1 MFGLFSILDN
11 SGSSYSWL
19 KACLFIKAGFLLFCL
34 DGSQSISQSIS
45 ISEFTGTVPFA
56 CSFSGGGELVEM
68 EYSRTGNTGSLL
80 GTSDVLNI
88 TTNKVPR
95 VNVSL
100 NTINPP
106 RPIAFRYVGLRA
118 DSTNILFKNATS
130 SSLSNNPITTVVQ
143 PSQLLGQGYAAGSPF
158 GIKLIVSATL
168 SNSFPNELYQ
178 FQVVLDCLD
187 PS

>member
-19 KACLFIKAGFLLFCL
+19 KACLRIKMGFLLFCF
-34 DGSQSISQSIS
+34 DGSQSFSQSIG
-45 ISEFTGTVPFA
+45 IAEFTGTVPFA

-68 EYSRTGNTGSLL
+68 EYNRTGNTGSLL

-106 RPIAFRYVGLRA
+106 RSIPFRYVGLRA
-118 DSTNILFKNATS
+118 DSTNILFKNTTS

-143 PSQLLGQGYAAGSPF
+143 PSQLLGQGYVTGSPF

-178 FQVVLDCLD
+178 FQLVLDCLD

>member
-11 SGSSYSWL
+11 SGISYSWL
-19 KACLFIKAGFLLFCL
+19 KVRLVIKIGFLLFCF
-34 DGSQSISQSIS
+34 DGSQSFSQSIG
-45 ISEFTGTVPFA
+45 IAEFTGTVPFT
-56 CSFSGGGELVEM
+56 CSFSSGSDLVEM
-68 EYSRTGNTGSLL
+68 EYNRTGNTGSLL

-106 RPIAFRYVGLRA
+106 RPISFRYVGLRA

-143 PSQLLGQGYAAGSPF
+143 PSQLLGQGYVAGVPF

-168 SNSFPNELYQ
+168 SNSFPNESYQ
-178 FQVVLDCLD
+178 FQIVLDCLD